1 MKFFRKIMIASGICL
16 AVATFS
22 GCEFFDNLEKTINK
36 WFTSDEE
43 LTGEVRSS
51 ITKDFAGDPEL
62 KDVVI
67 ENFSMIKKS
76 DNEYNGTLDVK
87 VGPQKVSVKVSVI
100 YDGKNLHWE
109 ISGEEMKKI
118 RLAVALLPF
127 YQGS

>member
-1 MKFFRKIMIASGICL
+1 M
-16 AVATFS
+16 
-22 GCEFFDNLEKTINK
+22 
-36 WFTSDEE
+36 
-43 LTGEVRSS
+43 
-51 ITKDFAGDPEL
+51 

-76 DNEYNGTLDVK
+76 DNGYNGTLDVK

-100 YDGKNLHWE
+100 YDGKNMRWE

-118 RLAVALLPF
+118 RIAVAVLPL